1 MPASGGLTPP
11 ERHTTLSL
19 PQRQPTDMI
28 PYLDAAQ
35 LAAALTYPVLIPAL
49 GAAFRDG
56 AEAPRR
62 HVHTISPDHD
72 AVLLLMP
79 VWQPERHTGVKLVTV
94 APRNPALK
102 LPTVHSVFML
112 FDSATGA
119 PVCQMDGEE
128 LTLRRTAAASAL
140 ASSYLSRADS
150 SRLLLVGTGSL
161 APYMAAAHCAAR
173 PLRSVTVWGRSPQ
186 KAEATAGLLR
196 EQLGAAGIEVD
207 IAVDLDSAARDADII
222 SCATTST
229 TPIVRADWIRP
240 GTHIDLVGGFRPN
253 MREADDALV
262 SAAEVFVD
270 TYAGALAEAGD
281 LLQPIAAGCM
291 TRDDIRGELA
301 DLCAGRHPGRTHAS
315 QITLFKSVGT
325 ALEDLCGAN
334 LAWDF
339 HRRPAPDGAR

>member
-1 MPASGGLTPP
+1 
-11 ERHTTLSL
+11 
-19 PQRQPTDMI
+19 MI

-35 LAAALTYPVLIPAL
+35 LAAAMPYPVLISAL
-49 GAAFRDG
+49 RDAFLAG
-56 AEAPRR
+56 AETPQR
-62 HVHTISPDHD
+62 HVHTISPNND

-94 APRNPALK
+94 APRNPQLQ

-140 ASSYLSRADS
+140 ASSYLSRPDS
-150 SRLLLVGTGSL
+150 TRLLIVGTGSL

-173 PLRSVTVWGRSPQ
+173 PIRDVTVWGRSPD
-186 KAEATAGLLR
+186 KAAQMADLLR
-196 EQLGAAGIEVD
+196 QRLGDAGITVSVAE
-207 IAVDLDSAARDADII
+207 DLPTAATNAHII

-229 TPIVRADWIRP
+229 TPILQAAWVQP
-240 GTHIDLVGGFRPN
+240 GTHVDLVGGFRPN
-253 MREADDALV
+253 MREADDALI
-262 SAAEVFVD
+262 AASEVFVD
-270 TYAGALAEAGD
+270 TFAGALAEAGD
-281 LLQPIAAGCM
+281 LVQPMAAGSLA
-291 TRDDIRGELA
+291 RGDLRAELA
-301 DLCAGRHPGRTHAS
+301 DLCAGRHPGRTYAS

-339 HRRPAPDGAR
+339 HR

>member
-1 MPASGGLTPP
+1 
-11 ERHTTLSL
+11 
-19 PQRQPTDMI
+19 MI

-35 LAAALTYPVLIPAL
+35 LAAALPYPVLIAAL
-49 GAAFRDG
+49 RDAFCAG

-62 HVHTISPDHD
+62 HVHTISPAND

-94 APRNPALK
+94 APRNPALN
-102 LPTVHSVFML
+102 LPTVHSIFML

-140 ASSYLSRADS
+140 ASSYLSRPDS

-161 APYMAAAHCAAR
+161 APCMAAAHCAAR
-173 PLRSVTVWGRSPQ
+173 PIRSITVWGRSPE
-186 KAEATAGLLR
+186 KAARTARLLR
-196 EQLGAAGIEVD
+196 QELRDAGIDITVAADLETAAGN
-207 IAVDLDSAARDADII
+207 ADII

-229 TPIVRADWIRP
+229 HPILRADWVQP
-240 GTHIDLVGGFRPN
+240 GAHVDLVGGFRPN

-262 SAAEVFVD
+262 GAAEVFVD

-281 LLQPIAAGCM
+281 LLQPMAAGCLA
-291 TRDDIRGELA
+291 REDIRGELA
-301 DLCAGRHPGRTHAS
+301 DLCAQRCPGRADAS

-339 HRRPAPDGAR
+339 HQRQAARPAP

>member
-1 MPASGGLTPP
+1 
-11 ERHTTLSL
+11 
-19 PQRQPTDMI
+19 MI

-35 LAAALTYPVLIPAL
+35 LAAALPYPVLIAAL
-49 GAAFRDG
+49 RDAFLSG

-62 HVHTISPDHD
+62 HVHTISPDND

-79 VWQPERHTGVKLVTV
+79 VWQSERHTGVKLVTV
-94 APRNPALK
+94 APRNPQLN
-102 LPTVHSVFML
+102 LPTVHSIFML

-140 ASSYLSRADS
+140 ASSYLSRPDS
-150 SRLLLVGTGSL
+150 SRLLVVGTGSL
-161 APYMAAAHCAAR
+161 APYMAAAHCAVR
-173 PLRSVTVWGRSPQ
+173 PIRSVAVWGRSPD
-186 KAEATAGLLR
+186 KAGDMADLLR
-196 EQLGAAGIEVD
+196 RQLGDAGIAVT
-207 IAVDLDSAARDADII
+207 IAEDLETAARHADII

-229 TPIVRADWIRP
+229 VPLVHGQWVRP
-240 GTHIDLVGGFRPN
+240 GAHIDLVGGFRPN

-262 SAAEVFVD
+262 GAAEVFVD

-281 LLQPIAAGCM
+281 LLQPIEAGCLS
-291 TRDDIRGELA
+291 REDIRAELA
-301 DLCAGRHPGRTHAS
+301 DLCAGRHPGRTDAS
-315 QITLFKSVGT
+315 QVTLFKSVGT

-339 HRRPAPDGAR
+339 HRE